1 MNELQSYNPCNGKQI
16 RQYKKFRLLLVGDR
30 DGVKISTEDRERI
43 ITAMTG
49 GSRFISLGNLFFAVS
64 AVSSI
69 LPISEQ
75 TEDVVY
81 EPNKLL
87 EA

>member
-1 MNELQSYNPCNGKQI
+1 MEELQLYQPGKI

-30 DGVKISTEDRERI
+30 DGIRISAEDRKQI
-43 ITAMTG
+43 IEKMSSGAK
-49 GSRFISLGNLFFAVS
+49 FISMGNLFFAVS